1 MAFILNY
8 HSLTAFEAWFVPP
21 PPPNHPLRLAAL
33 ASCLTDGFVSDSIP
47 LFASCLT
54 EGFVS
59 DSIPLFA
66 SCLTDGFISDSIPL
80 FASCLTDGF
89 ISDSIPLF
97 ASCLTDGWYHCPS
110 PSHSLHLAALNRNA
124 YLTDGFISDSI
135 PLFGYRR
142 RSYLVAAGLLG
153 AASWTMLATWV
164 DTPYG
169 TVGAMLFAS
178 LSTAFSDVVVDS
190 IVVERS
196 RGAPQVG
203 REVLAC
209 LGLPSIGQGA

>member
-1 MAFILNY
+1 MIKPLCESAPY
-8 HSLTAFEAWFVPP
+8 GSTHSAPQPLCDVNNRRYGSTQTHVSTHTLLTPF
-21 PPPNHPLRLAAL
+21 
-33 ASCLTDGFVSDSIP
+33 
-47 LFASCLT
+47 
-54 EGFVS
+54 
-59 DSIPLFA
+59 
-66 SCLTDGFISDSIPL
+66 
-80 FASCLTDGF
+80 
-89 ISDSIPLF
+89 
-97 ASCLTDGWYHCPS
+97 GWYHCPS

-203 REVLAC
+203 RGAC
-209 LGLPSIGQGA
+209 QRRAGG

>member
-1 MAFILNY
+1 MNY

-54 EGFVS
+54 DGFVS

-66 SCLTDGFISDSIPL
+66 SC
-80 FASCLTDGF
+80 
-89 ISDSIPLF
+89 
-97 ASCLTDGWYHCPS
+97 
-110 PSHSLHLAALNRNA
+110 
-124 YLTDGFISDSI
+124 LTDGFISDSI